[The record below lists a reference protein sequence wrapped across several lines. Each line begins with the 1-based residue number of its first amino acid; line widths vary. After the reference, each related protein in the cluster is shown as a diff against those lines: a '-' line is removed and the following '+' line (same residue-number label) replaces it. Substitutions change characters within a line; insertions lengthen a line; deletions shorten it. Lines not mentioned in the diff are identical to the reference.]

1 MKTFLK
7 SVSYLGLALSI
18 VPSLLVFAGRLS
30 METNL
35 NLMAVGMVLWFATVV
50 FWIKRDQGL

>member
-35 NLMAVGMVLWFATVV
+35 NLMAVGMVLWFATAV